1 MAAKANAWRCV
12 PGYPPPMHALAIV
25 FALTTLITNARVAV
39 TDGSDAA
46 AREHDAVVVDPKAAS
61 ARFVKSG
68 TPLAAKDRSI
78 IIELLAPPVGPL
90 PNTSGLPDA
99 FDRPGIEKLL
109 ENERVTVYRYTWQP
123 HKKTARH
130 FHANDVVVVHLADG
144 VLASTTPDGK
154 TAMNP
159 NSYGLTKF
167 NPRGRIH
174 EEELVKGK
182 ASAIIVELK

>member
-1 MAAKANAWRCV
+1 MN
-12 PGYPPPMHALAIV
+12 ALAV
-25 FALTTLITNARVAV
+25 LFALTSVVTNARVAV
-39 TDGSDAA
+39 TDGTDTGT
-46 AREHDAVVVDPKAAS
+46 RPHDAVVVDPKAAS
-61 ARFVKSG
+61 ARFVKAG
-68 TPLAAKDRSI
+68 TALAAKDRSI

-90 PNTSGLPDA
+90 PNNSGVANA

-109 ENERVTVYRYTWQP
+109 DNERVTVWRYTWQP
-123 HKKTARH
+123 HKKTPRH

>member
-1 MAAKANAWRCV
+1 
-12 PGYPPPMHALAIV
+12 MHALVLAA
-25 FALTTLITNARVAV
+25 ALTSLITNARVAV
-39 TDGSDAA
+39 TDGKDSGT
-46 AREHDAVVVDPKAAS
+46 RSHDAVVVDLKTAS
-61 ARFVKSG
+61 ARFVKTG
-68 TPLAAKDRSI
+68 APLAAKDRSI

-99 FDRPGIEKLL
+99 FDRPGIEKLVD
-109 ENERVTVYRYTWQP
+109 NERVTVWRYTWVP
-123 HKKTARH
+123 NKKTPRH

-154 TAMNP
+154 TVMNT
-159 NSYGLTKF
+159 NSHGLAKF

-182 ASAIIVELK
+182 ASAVIVELK

>member
-1 MAAKANAWRCV
+1 MQ
-12 PGYPPPMHALAIV
+12 ALVILL
-25 FALTTLITNARVAV
+25 ALTSLITNARVAV
-39 TDGSDAA
+39 SDGTDDGTRS
-46 AREHDAVVVDPKAAS
+46 HDAVVVDMKGAS
-61 ARFVKSG
+61 ARFVKQG
-68 TPLAAKDRSI
+68 EPLLAKQRSI

-109 ENERVTVYRYTWQP
+109 DNDRVTVWRYTWLP
-123 HKKTARH
+123 HKKTPRH

-154 TAMNP
+154 TVMNT
-159 NSYGLTKF
+159 NTVGLTKF

-182 ASAIIVELK
+182 ATAVIVELK

>member
-1 MAAKANAWRCV
+1 
-12 PGYPPPMHALAIV
+12 MHALAIV
-25 FALTTLITNARVAV
+25 FALTSLITNPRVAV
-39 TDGSDAA
+39 SDGTDSGTRS
-46 AREHDAVVVDPKAAS
+46 HDAVVVDLKAAS
-61 ARFVKSG
+61 ARFVKAG
-68 TPLAAKDRSI
+68 APLAAKERSI
-78 IIELLAPPVGPL
+78 IIDLLAPPVGPL

-109 ENERVTVYRYTWQP
+109 DNDRVTVWRYTWQP
-123 HKKTARH
+123 NKKTPRH

-154 TAMNP
+154 TTTNP
-159 NSYGLTKF
+159 NSFGLTKF